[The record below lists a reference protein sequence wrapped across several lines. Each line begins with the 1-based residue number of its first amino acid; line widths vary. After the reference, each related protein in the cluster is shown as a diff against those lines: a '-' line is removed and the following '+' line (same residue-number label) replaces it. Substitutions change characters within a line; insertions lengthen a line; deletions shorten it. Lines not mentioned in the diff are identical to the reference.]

1 MVVWSHSSADLS
13 VADTTYFGIALS
25 RSAIGPVCS
34 RHARARPCQ
43 VSRASNSASAASA
56 RSSAP
61 CRPASLMYGKSA
73 SAGGASMTP
82 SSVAV
87 VCAVIEVI
95 CVRPPAAAQLIAAHQ
110 TGAPAGLSA
119 VEHAGLDVAVALIR
133 SPRSRRVSR
142 GAVTNTDPILAEQL
156 AYYRARA
163 REYDKWFRREGLHDL
178 GEEHNARWRL
188 ELNRVFSA
196 LDAFAPRGDVLELA
210 YGTGEWTIRLAE
222 SAARVVGVDAAPEMR
237 ELALAK
243 LQDAGKSNVEL
254 RVGDLFS
261 WQPDQDYDV
270 VFFAFWLSHVPE
282 SHAYRFWRS
291 VRDAL
296 RPGGRFFL
304 VDAARAV
311 PERNVIHGSQLP
323 DRESATELRRLEDG
337 REFRIFKRSFDPDR
351 LARDLRDHGLDA
363 SFVETGE
370 FFVYGLGRRA

>member
-1 MVVWSHSSADLS
+1 MASQSRR
-13 VADTTYFGIALS
+13 TTQKHPNS
-25 RSAIGPVCS
+25 RVRTVPRG
-34 RHARARPCQ
+34 RARALPRFNHEL
-43 VSRASNSASAASA
+43 VKLIYEAST
-56 RSSAP
+56 RD
-61 CRPASLMYGKSA
+61 
-73 SAGGASMTP
+73 
-82 SSVAV
+82 VD
-87 VCAVIEVI
+87 
-95 CVRPPAAAQLIAAHQ
+95 
-110 TGAPAGLSA
+110 SA
-119 VEHAGLDVAVALIR
+119 VKSNNPL
-133 SPRSRRVSR
+133 
-142 GAVTNTDPILAEQL
+142 LAEQL

-178 GEEHNARWRL
+178 GEERNARWRL
-188 ELNRVFSA
+188 ELNSVFSA

-222 SAARVVGVDAAPEMR
+222 SATRVVGVDAAPEMR

-243 LQDAGKSNVEL
+243 LQDAGKRNVEL
-254 RVGDLFS
+254 SVDDLFS

-282 SHAYRFWRS
+282 SHTDRFWRS
-291 VRDAL
+291 VHDAL

-311 PERNVIHGSQLP
+311 LERNVIHGSRLP

>member
-1 MVVWSHSSADLS
+1 MESISGRRESA
-13 VADTTYFGIALS
+13 
-25 RSAIGPVCS
+25 CS
-34 RHARARPCQ
+34 TVLVRRARLTALNDDFASEAVACGSRAVG
-43 VSRASNSASAASA
+43 VSRPYRLRALGCQASRVAVGAPCAVPTFSEVLT
-56 RSSAP
+56 RSS
-61 CRPASLMYGKSA
+61 S
-73 SAGGASMTP
+73 
-82 SSVAV
+82 
-87 VCAVIEVI
+87 
-95 CVRPPAAAQLIAAHQ
+95 
-110 TGAPAGLSA
+110 
-119 VEHAGLDVAVALIR
+119 
-133 SPRSRRVSR
+133 
-142 GAVTNTDPILAEQL
+142 AVTNSDPILAEQV

-163 REYDKWFRREGLHDL
+163 REYDRWFRREGLHDL
-178 GEEHNARWRL
+178 GEERNARWRL

-222 SAARVVGVDAAPEMR
+222 SATNVVGVDAAPEMR

-243 LQDAGKSNVEL
+243 LQDAGRSNVEL
-254 RVGDLFS
+254 RVDDLFS

-311 PERNVIHGSQLP
+311 VERNVIHGSRLP
-323 DRESATELRRLEDG
+323 DRENAAELRRLEDG
-337 REFRIFKRSFDPDR
+337 REFRIIKRSLDPDR
-351 LARDLRDHGLDA
+351 LARDLREHGLDA

>member
-1 MVVWSHSSADLS
+1 VSS
-13 VADTTYFGIALS
+13 
-25 RSAIGPVCS
+25 
-34 RHARARPCQ
+34 
-43 VSRASNSASAASA
+43 
-56 RSSAP
+56 
-61 CRPASLMYGKSA
+61 
-73 SAGGASMTP
+73 
-82 SSVAV
+82 
-87 VCAVIEVI
+87 
-95 CVRPPAAAQLIAAHQ
+95 
-110 TGAPAGLSA
+110 
-119 VEHAGLDVAVALIR
+119 
-133 SPRSRRVSR
+133 

-222 SAARVVGVDAAPEMR
+222 SATRVVGVDAAPEMR

-254 RVGDLFS
+254 RVDDLFS

-282 SHAYRFWRS
+282 SRAHRFWRS
-291 VRDAL
+291 VHDAL

-311 PERNVIHGSQLP
+311 PERNVMHVRNCPIATARPSSGDSRTVGRFELSSARSIPTGS
-323 DRESATELRRLEDG
+323 REIFVNTGLTPALSRQASSLSTDSADVPSPT
-337 REFRIFKRSFDPDR
+337 
-351 LARDLRDHGLDA
+351 
-363 SFVETGE
+363 
-370 FFVYGLGRRA
+370 

>member
-1 MVVWSHSSADLS
+1 V
-13 VADTTYFGIALS
+13 
-25 RSAIGPVCS
+25 
-34 RHARARPCQ
+34 
-43 VSRASNSASAASA
+43 N
-56 RSSAP
+56 
-61 CRPASLMYGKSA
+61 
-73 SAGGASMTP
+73 
-82 SSVAV
+82 
-87 VCAVIEVI
+87 
-95 CVRPPAAAQLIAAHQ
+95 
-110 TGAPAGLSA
+110 
-119 VEHAGLDVAVALIR
+119 
-133 SPRSRRVSR
+133 
-142 GAVTNTDPILAEQL
+142 NNNPILAEQL

-178 GEEHNARWRL
+178 GEERNARWRL
-188 ELNRVFSA
+188 ELNRVYSA

-222 SAARVVGVDAAPEMR
+222 SATRVVGVDAAPEMR

-254 RVGDLFS
+254 RVDDLFS

-282 SHAYRFWRS
+282 SHTDRFWRS
-291 VRDAL
+291 VHDAL

-311 PERNVIHGSQLP
+311 PERNVIHGSQPP
-323 DRESATELRRLEDG
+323 DRDSATELRRLEDG
-337 REFRIFKRSFDPDR
+337 QAFRIIKRSVDPDR